1 MNDNTL
7 LIAAGIWLI
16 CGVGAYLITAQKG
29 RDDAGSAG
37 VMGFL
42 LGPIGLV
49 MAAFAKPPRA
59 DAVGRVCVHCGKVV
73 ATDRDRLCNHCGQLF
88 AAATR

>member
-1 MNDNTL
+1 MDNTTL

-16 CGVGAYLITAQKG
+16 CGIGAYLITAQKG

-37 VMGFL
+37 VMGFV

-49 MAAFAKPPRA
+49 MAATAKPPRPA
-59 DAVGRVCVHCGKVV
+59 QKDRICPHCGQTV
-73 ATDRDRLCNHCGQLF
+73 AADRNRLCNHCGEPF
-88 AAATR
+88 AVKP